1 MKDELGEQLYV
12 KIEELHSENADKI
25 TGMLLEMSVED
36 LHRLLKNPLELQE
49 KIMLA
54 ENVLKID

>member
-1 MKDELGEQLYV
+1 MKEELGEQLYR
-12 KIEELHSENADKI
+12 KIEESHSENADKI

>member
-1 MKDELGEQLYV
+1 MKEELGEQLYE
-12 KIEELHSENADKI
+12 KIEESHSENADKI

>member
-1 MKDELGEQLYV
+1 MKGELGEQLYV
-12 KIEELHSENADKI
+12 KIEESHSENADKI

>member
-1 MKDELGEQLYV
+1 MKDKLGEQLYV
-12 KIEELHSENADKI
+12 KIEESHSENADKI

>member
-12 KIEELHSENADKI
+12 KIEESHSENADKI

-49 KIMLA
+49 KIMLV

>member
-1 MKDELGEQLYV
+1 MKDELGEQLYA
-12 KIEELHSENADKI
+12 KIEESHSENADKI

-36 LHRLLKNPLELQE
+36 LHRLLKNPLALQE

>member
-1 MKDELGEQLYV
+1 MKDELGEQLYA
-12 KIEELHSENADKI
+12 KIEESHSENADKI

-36 LHRLLKNPLELQE
+36 LHKLLKNPLELQE